1 MNIDD
6 GTVTIQDASAPNLMS
21 GEIYQRSN
29 DSLPES
35 IQPPRYPKFFL
46 YTKLNQNETKNLKK
60 AKTNTEERRALAQIF
75 DLKSILNVAPGESP
89 NKVELLKL
97 DFHYMNYDFCKK
109 NQFSNE

>member
-60 AKTNTEERRALAQIF
+60 AKTNTEERRTLAQIF
-75 DLKSILNVAPGESP
+75 NLKSILNVAPGESP

-97 DFHYMNYDFCKK
+97 DFHSMNYDFCKR